1 MLEKLQCAETE
12 RALLGKLLLDPDTIS
27 KLDWLKAEHFYQKK
41 HQIIYAAIEAINLDG
56 KTPDVL
62 TVVNYLKQS
71 GDLQAVG
78 GAYYITGLVE
88 GVPSAATIVQDES
101 RLIEYWKRRTLYVDL
116 TGLLDRIEQSDTANL
131 ESEIVSILERV
142 ESDRSG
148 GFEKLERVA
157 DQFLIDY
164 DAERSGKM
172 QIIKTGLLDLDRL
185 FGGFKGGDLMYLA
198 GATSAGKTAFAIGV
212 TNRLIRAG
220 VAVGYV
226 SLEMSAVQLFRR
238 LILESEST
246 DVVGVTPE
254 IAGLPLFIDDSG
266 DGNIGRI
273 LTKANLLVK
282 RHSIRLLVI
291 DHLQLVSCRNGET
304 RNQELTAISG
314 ALKRFAVKNRI
325 AVLGLSQLNRKA
337 GDDLPKLEHLRDSGA
352 LEQDADYV
360 LFIYRPHRIEGDF
373 KKNTAF
379 LELAKNR
386 HGKTGQF
393 KLTFLEGI
401 FRNHTNNN
409 FTRGA

>member
-1 MLEKLQCAETE
+1 MMEKLQCADTE
-12 RALLGKLLLDPDTIS
+12 RALLGKLLFNPDAIS
-27 KLDWLKAEHFYQKK
+27 KLDRLKAEHFYQKK

-62 TVVNYLKQS
+62 TVVNCLKLS

-101 RLIEYWKRRTLYVDL
+101 RVVEYWKRRTLYVDL
-116 TGLLDRIEQSDTANL
+116 MGLLGGIEQGDTANL

-148 GFEKLERVA
+148 GFEKLEKVA

-164 DAERSGKM
+164 DAERSGKT
-172 QIIKTGLLDLDRL
+172 QIIKTGFLDLDRL

-226 SLEMSAVQLFRR
+226 SLEMSAVQVFRR
-238 LILESEST
+238 LILETESA
-246 DVVGVTPE
+246 DAVSITPE
-254 IAGLPLFIDDSG
+254 IAGLPLFINDSG

-282 RHSIRLLVI
+282 RHNIRLLII

-325 AVLGLSQLNRKA
+325 AVLGLSLI
-337 GDDLPKLEHLRDSGA
+337 H
-352 LEQDADYV
+352 
-360 LFIYRPHRIEGDF
+360 I
-373 KKNTAF
+373 
-379 LELAKNR
+379 
-386 HGKTGQF
+386 
-393 KLTFLEGI
+393 
-401 FRNHTNNN
+401 
-409 FTRGA
+409 